1 MPNYV
6 TNVLQ
11 IRSKNKSQLEY
22 IVSDN
27 IVKGTDANG
36 NESLEFDFNK
46 IIPRPAKYEKTI
58 SPVGAGGVGF
68 LYGYNNVDLVG
79 TYVRS
84 AILGDDA
91 PISVHRN
98 DHLTVGEVIKG
109 MNEKTNNTTLL
120 NTLLDEK
127 VIDLSMLLPEAR
139 KRVRE
144 KYADEQRRNQYAHTT
159 IEYLDAMENSL
170 NLKEQY
176 GYYTWYDWATS
187 NWGTKWNNPYTN
199 YKLIDEAEIDDSDE
213 HLLIIRMDTAWSC
226 PQPVIIALAQKYQ
239 LPIIGH
245 AVDEMGNFA
254 FDFEVTPEE
263 DGHYRWEDT
272 EWTEE
277 KMEKYFGIGEDDI
290 EIEIT
295 EPVEVKTIQ

>member
-1 MPNYV
+1 MPNWV
-6 TNVLQ
+6 TNVLE

-27 IVKGTDANG
+27 IVKETDANG
-36 NESLEFDFNK
+36 NESLAFDFNK
-46 IIPRPAKYEKTI
+46 LIPRPKEYEKTI

-68 LYGYNNVDLVG
+68 LYGYNDTDLLG
-79 TYVRS
+79 AYVNSRMATDS
-84 AILGDDA
+84 TPL
-91 PISVHRN
+91 SVHKN
-98 DHLTVGEVIKG
+98 DDLTVGEAIKRIG
-109 MNEKTNNTTLL
+109 ETKSNNHLL

-144 KYADEQRRNQYAHTT
+144 KYADEERRNQYAHTT
-159 IEYLDAMENSL
+159 IEYLDAMEYAL

-176 GYYTWYDWATS
+176 GYYSWYDWATS
-187 NWGTKWNNPYTN
+187 NWGTKWDRPYTD
-199 YKLIDEAEIDDSDE
+199 YKLIDESEIDDSDE

-226 PQPVIIALAQKYQ
+226 PEPIIIALAQKYQ
-239 LPIIGH
+239 LPIIGQ

-263 DGHYRWEDT
+263 DGHYRWDDT
-272 EWTEE
+272 EWSEE

-290 EIEIT
+290 DIENT

>member
-1 MPNYV
+1 MPNWV
-6 TNVLQ
+6 TNVLE

-27 IVKGTDANG
+27 IVKETDANG
-36 NESLEFDFNK
+36 NESLAFDFNK
-46 IIPRPAKYEKTI
+46 LIPRPKEYEKTI

-68 LYGYNNVDLVG
+68 LYGYSDADLMG
-79 TYVRS
+79 TYVGNG
-84 AILGDDA
+84 ILKDGTLLSVNKNDD
-91 PISVHRN
+91 
-98 DHLTVGEVIKG
+98 LTVGEAIKRIG
-109 MNEKTNNTTLL
+109 ETKSNNHLL
-120 NTLLDEK
+120 NTLLDK
-127 VIDLSMLLPEAR
+127 RVISLSMLLPEAR
-139 KRVRE
+139 RRVRE

-159 IEYLDAMENSL
+159 IEYLDAIENSL

-199 YKLIDEAEIDDSDE
+199 YKIVDEAEIDDSDE

-226 PQPVIIALAQKYQ
+226 PQPVIVALAQKYQ
-239 LPIIGH
+239 LPIIGQ

>member
-27 IVKGTDANG
+27 IVKEIDSKG
-36 NESLEFDFNK
+36 NESLAFDFNK
-46 IIPRPAKYEKTI
+46 LIPRPKEYEKTI

-68 LYGYNNVDLVG
+68 LYGYGNADLMSAYVG
-79 TYVRS
+79 NRLLKDGTS
-84 AILGDDA
+84 L
-91 PISVHRN
+91 SVHKN
-98 DHLTVGEVIKG
+98 DDLTVGEVIKG
-109 MNEKTNNTTLL
+109 LNETIHTNELL
-120 NTLLDEK
+120 NMLLYK
-127 VIDLSMLLPEAR
+127 NIIDLSMTLADAR

-144 KYADEQRRNQYAHTT
+144 LLADEERRNQYSHTT

-176 GYYTWYDWATS
+176 GYYSWRDWAVS
-187 NWGTKWNNPYTN
+187 NWGTKWDRPYTD
-199 YKLIDEAEIDDSDE
+199 YEIIDESEIEDSDE

-226 PQPVIIALAQKYQ
+226 PEPIIIALAQKYQ
-239 LPIIGH
+239 LPITGY

-290 EIEIT
+290 EIETT

>member
-6 TNVLQ
+6 TNILQ

-27 IVKGTDANG
+27 IIKEIDSKG
-36 NESLEFDFNK
+36 NESLAFDFNK
-46 IIPRPAKYEKTI
+46 LIPRPKEYEKTI
-58 SPVGAGGVGF
+58 SPVSAGGVGF
-68 LYGYNNVDLVG
+68 LYGYGDADIMSAYVSNRLLKDG
-79 TYVRS
+79 TS
-84 AILGDDA
+84 L
-91 PISVHRN
+91 SVHKN
-98 DHLTVGEVIKG
+98 DDLTVGEVIKRMG
-109 MNEKTNNTTLL
+109 ETKSNNYLL
-120 NTLLDEK
+120 NTLLDK
-127 VIDLSMLLPEAR
+127 GVIDLSMTLAEAR
-139 KRVRE
+139 RQVRE
-144 KYADEQRRNQYAHTT
+144 KLADEERRAQYSHTT
-159 IEYLDAMENSL
+159 IEYLDAMENSI
-170 NLKEQY
+170 NLKEKY

-187 NWGTKWNNPYTN
+187 NWGTKWDRPYTD
-199 YKLIDEAEIDDSDE
+199 YKIVDVSEIEDSDE

-226 PQPVIIALAQKYQ
+226 PEPIIIALAQKYQ
-239 LPIIGH
+239 LPITGQ

-277 KMEKYFGIGEDDI
+277 KMNKYFGIGEDDI
-290 EIEIT
+290 EIETT

>member
-1 MPNYV
+1 MPNWV

-27 IVKGTDANG
+27 IVKDTDANG
-36 NESLEFDFNK
+36 NESLAFDFNK
-46 IIPRPAKYEKTI
+46 LIPRPEGYEKTI
-58 SPVGAGGVGF
+58 SPVGAGDVGF

-109 MNEKTNNTTLL
+109 MNEKTNNHLL

-139 KRVRE
+139 RRVRE

-176 GYYTWYDWATS
+176 GYYSWRDWAVS
-187 NWGTKWNNPYTN
+187 NWGTKWDRPYTD
-199 YKLIDEAEIDDSDE
+199 YKLIDESEIDDSDE

-226 PQPVIIALAQKYQ
+226 PQPVIVELAKKYQ
-239 LPIIGH
+239 LPIVGL

-254 FDFEVTPEE
+254 FDFQVTIDE
-263 DGHYRWEDT
+263 DGNPCWDDT
-272 EWTEE
+272 EWTEK
-277 KMEKYFGIGEDDI
+277 KMDKYFGIGEDDI
-290 EIEIT
+290 DIETT